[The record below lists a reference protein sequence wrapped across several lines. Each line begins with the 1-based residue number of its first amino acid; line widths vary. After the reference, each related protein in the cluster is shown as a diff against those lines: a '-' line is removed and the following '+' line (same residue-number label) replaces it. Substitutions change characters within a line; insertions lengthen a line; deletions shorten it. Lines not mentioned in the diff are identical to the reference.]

1 MKQKDALVDLDHK
14 YSLHPF
20 TNFHDHEKQG
30 PRIIV
35 EAYDNRIKDIDG
47 KEYIDAF
54 SGSWNVAIGHGRRE
68 VADAIKAQMDK
79 LEYFSPFFR
88 FTNPPAIELAE
99 KVVSLMP
106 DDWNMGHVLFTCGG
120 SETNDSIFKI
130 CRMYWELKGKSQKKK
145 IISRRFGYH
154 GVTMGSLSATG
165 IDHFKLYFEPPASS
179 DFTHIMAPYCYQCEA
194 GLEASDCDLECA
206 GQLEET
212 ILREGPDTVAA
223 FIGEPVIGAGGV
235 IPPHEGY
242 WPKVR
247 QICDNYDVLLIAD
260 EVITGFGRT
269 GKMFGSMHWN
279 LRPDMVAVAKSI
291 TSGYFPLGG
300 AVINNDIFGTLKND
314 LPDFVPFLHGY
325 TYNNHPV
332 GCAAGLANLRYIEEH
347 NLVENAARMGDY
359 LGERLQRLYARPS
372 VGDVRC
378 MGLMAAVEIVK
389 DRETKAPIGD
399 IPMDSTHRI
408 EELTYE
414 QGVFARAGLEN
425 MELAPPLTITKEEI
439 DKIVDALDSA
449 IAQMESEML

>member
-1 MKQKDALVDLDHK
+1 MKQKERLVDLDGK

-20 TNFHDHEKQG
+20 TNLGDHRKQG

-35 EAYDNRIKDIDG
+35 EGDGNRVRDIDG
-47 KEYIDAF
+47 REYIDAF

-68 VADAIKAQMDK
+68 VAEAIKEQMDK

-106 DDWNMGHVLFTCGG
+106 RNWNMGHVLFTCGG
-120 SETNDSIFKI
+120 SETNDTLFKI
-130 CRMYWELKGKSQKKK
+130 CRMYWELKGKSEKKK
-145 IISRRFGYH
+145 IISRRFAYH

-179 DFTHIMAPYCYQCEA
+179 SFVHIMAPYCYRCEA

-206 GQLEET
+206 GRLEET

-247 QICDNYDVLLIAD
+247 EICDKYDVLLIAD

-279 LRPDMVAVAKSI
+279 LRPDIVAVAKSI

-300 AVINNDIFGTLKND
+300 AVINNEIYGTLLND
-314 LPDFVPFLHGY
+314 LPDFMPFLHGY

-359 LGERLQRLYARPS
+359 LADRLQRLYARPS
-372 VGDVRC
+372 VGDIRSI
-378 MGLMAAVEIVK
+378 GLMASVEIVK
-389 DRETKAPIGD
+389 DRQTKEPIGA

-408 EELTYE
+408 EELAYE
-414 QGVFARAGLEN
+414 RGVFARAGLEN
-425 MELAPPLTITKEEI
+425 MELAPPLTISEEEI
-439 DKIVDALDSA
+439 DKVVDVLDSA
-449 IAQMESEML
+449 IGQMETEML